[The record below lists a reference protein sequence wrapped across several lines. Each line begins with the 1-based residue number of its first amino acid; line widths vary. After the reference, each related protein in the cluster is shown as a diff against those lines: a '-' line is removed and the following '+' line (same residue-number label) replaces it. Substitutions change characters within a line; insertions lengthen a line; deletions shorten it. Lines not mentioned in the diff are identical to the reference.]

1 MKKILCKLPG
11 NHTGQTVARIAV
23 EVGDTSDIQRLI
35 NNSSLINW
43 DEKTESEDPAVFWAL
58 QNEKLEI
65 VRLLIPLINMEV
77 RDRNNLSVEKFAR
90 LA

>member
-1 MKKILCKLPG
+1 M
-11 NHTGQTVARIAV
+11 
-23 EVGDTSDIQRLI
+23 EVGDTEDIQRLI
-35 NNSSLINW
+35 NHSSHINW